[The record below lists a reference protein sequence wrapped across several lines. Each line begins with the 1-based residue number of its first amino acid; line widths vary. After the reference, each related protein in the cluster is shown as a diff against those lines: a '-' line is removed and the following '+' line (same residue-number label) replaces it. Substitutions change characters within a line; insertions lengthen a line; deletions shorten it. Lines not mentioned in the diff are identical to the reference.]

1 MGPTLIEW
9 VTYRAGAHSTS
20 DDPSKYRPKDEWAA
34 WPLGDPIERLKIHLI
49 RIGAWSEERHKQMQA
64 EVEAEVLEAA
74 KVAESHGTL
83 HDGPKPSAATMFEQV
98 YKDMPRHL
106 REQRQQLESSA
117 MAGVL
122 IRASACAPDL
132 PHKGGGAATSFSLVY
147 VMARMSMVEAIRD
160 AMDCKMAE
168 DERVVV
174 FGEDVGYFG
183 GVFRCTDGLQ
193 RKYGKSRCFDAP
205 INELGIVGVAI
216 GMGAYGLRPVAEIQF
231 ADYVYPGYD
240 QIVSEA
246 ARLRYRS
253 GGEFFAPIVIR
264 MPCGGGIYG
273 GQTHSQS
280 PEALFTHVSGLKT
293 VIPSNPYDAKGL
305 LIASIEDDDPVIF
318 LEPKRLYNGP
328 FSGHPDQPAVPWAK
342 HPLSEVPAG
351 RYVVPLGKAA
361 VRREGKGVTVLC
373 YGTMTHVAEA
383 AAEETGVDAEIIDLR
398 SLLPLDVDAIQASVE
413 KTGRCLIVH
422 EATLTSGFGAELAA
436 QVTER
441 CFYALEA
448 PVERVAGWD
457 TPYPVSEEWDY
468 FPGPARVGRALV
480 RAMET

>member
-1 MGPTLIEW
+1 MTVMNMVQAINSALD
-9 VTYRAGAHSTS
+9 VMLAA
-20 DDPSKYRPKDEWAA
+20 DPD
-34 WPLGDPIERLKIHLI
+34 
-49 RIGAWSEERHKQMQA
+49 
-64 EVEAEVLEAA
+64 
-74 KVAESHGTL
+74 
-83 HDGPKPSAATMFEQV
+83 
-98 YKDMPRHL
+98 
-106 REQRQQLESSA
+106 
-117 MAGVL
+117 
-122 IRASACAPDL
+122 
-132 PHKGGGAATSFSLVY
+132 
-147 VMARMSMVEAIRD
+147 
-160 AMDCKMAE
+160 
-168 DERVVV
+168 VVI

-183 GVFRCTDGLQ
+183 GVFRATAGLAE
-193 RKYGKSRCFDAP
+193 KHGVTRCFDAP
-205 INELGIVGVAI
+205 ISEGGIVATAM
-216 GMGAYGLRPVAEIQF
+216 GMGAYGLRPVIEIQF
-231 ADYVYPGYD
+231 ADYILPAYD
-240 QIVSEA
+240 QLVSEA

-328 FSGHPDQPAVPWAK
+328 FTGHPEQPTVPWAK
-342 HPLSEVPAG
+342 HPLSEVPEG

-361 VRREGKGVTVLC
+361 VRREGKGITVLC

-398 SLLPLDVDAIQASVE
+398 TLLPLDVDAIQASVE
-413 KTGRCLIVH
+413 KTGRCVIVH

-436 QVTER
+436 QVAER

-448 PVERVAGWD
+448 PVQRIAGWD
-457 TPYPVSEEWDY
+457 TPYPHAEEWDY

-480 RAMET
+480 KAMEA